1 MAKHTITISDEEGG
15 GICIRLGSDGSLES
29 MAGIT
34 AIGLMHLAKKL
45 VPVAAKKAAER
56 SNCKCV
62 QCRAARASLEIPPG
76 TTIH

>member
-1 MAKHTITISDEEGG
+1 MAEHTITISDEDG
-15 GICIRLGSDGSLES
+15 GICIRLGSDGSLDS

-45 VPVAAKKAAER
+45 VPAAVKKATER
-56 SNCKCV
+56 GGCKCGNC
-62 QCRAARASLEIPPG
+62 QAARESMEIPPG

>member
-15 GICIRLGSDGSLES
+15 GICIRLGSEGSLES

-34 AIGLMHLAKKL
+34 AAGLMLLAKKI
-45 VPVAAKKAAER
+45 VPVAAKTAAER
-56 SNCKCV
+56 NVCPCVKC
-62 QCRAARASLEIPPG
+62 QAARASLEIPPG